1 MKLLKEERGSV
12 IIYFLGLLGLVA
24 VLFLFLTNI
33 GRAFVV
39 NNHVANV
46 AEQAAFAATA
56 VYIERTNDV
65 IEQYD
70 EWLTSHPFFE
80 LWGLEP
86 VGELVEERHNHYRRS
101 NYGENQAYIMA
112 LNDVLPTEI
121 NSRYRFRNMMR
132 SQVGGIGD
140 YSLYSEIIRILNSNE
155 GDFIM
160 DSSNTYFVLSDT
172 DWRIE
177 VTTTIEFERVAGGD
191 IISAKSHQ
199 YERTGHG
206 PKLTYLE
213 YVY

>member
-86 VGELVEERHNHYRRS
+86 VGELVEERHNYYRGS

-112 LNDVLPTEI
+112 LNDVLPDEI

-132 SQVGGIGD
+132 NQVGGIGD

-191 IISAKSHQ
+191 IINAKSHQ
-199 YERTGHG
+199 YERTGYG

>member
-39 NNHVANV
+39 NNHVANA

-86 VGELVEERHNHYRRS
+86 VGELVEERHNYYRGS

-112 LNDVLPTEI
+112 LNDVLPDEI

-132 SQVGGIGD
+132 NQVGGIQD
-140 YSLYSEIIRILNSNE
+140 LTIFTEVINILDMNGLDN
-155 GDFIM
+155 DITYN
-160 DSSNTYFVLSDT
+160 NT
-172 DWRIE
+172 E
-177 VTTTIEFERVAGGD
+177 VN
-191 IISAKSHQ
+191 
-199 YERTGHG
+199 
-206 PKLTYLE
+206 L
-213 YVY
+213 

>member
-39 NNHVANV
+39 NNHVANA

-86 VGELVEERHNHYRRS
+86 VGELVEERHNYYRGS

-112 LNDVLPTEI
+112 LNDVLPDEI

-132 SQVGGIGD
+132 NQVGGIGD

-177 VTTTIEFERVAGGD
+177 VTTTIEFERVADGN
-191 IISAKSHQ
+191 IINARSHK
-199 YERTGHG
+199 YERTGYG